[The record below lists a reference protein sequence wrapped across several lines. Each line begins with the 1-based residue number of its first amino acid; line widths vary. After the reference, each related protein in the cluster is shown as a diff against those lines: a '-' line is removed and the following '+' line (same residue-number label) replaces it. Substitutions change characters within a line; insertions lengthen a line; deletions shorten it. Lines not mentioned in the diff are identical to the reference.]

1 MQVFAGSFRGK
12 VLFENPEYINPNAVR
27 AYEKRKHAGSY
38 DQKVS
43 AKKRRKEHKESN
55 VVEPSELD
63 DRNVFAIAP
72 HSVAARGGSVD
83 RPGRSLEGEPGS
95 DESEQ
100 ESDDEM
106 DDLG

>member
-12 VLFENPEYINPNAVR
+12 VLFENPEFINPNAVR

-43 AKKRRKEHKESN
+43 AKKRRKAHKEDN

-63 DRNVFAIAP
+63 DRNVFAIAS
-72 HSVAARGGSVD
+72 HSVAARGGSKS
-83 RPGRSLEGEPGS
+83 GRVRDAGG
-95 DESEQ
+95 DADTDDSEQ
-100 ESDDEM
+100 ESQ
-106 DDLG
+106 